1 MPMCKIFKLI
11 FSVILLCLADLAAMA
26 QQERGHREPCDSL
39 LSNLKQGWRTDSL
52 GKTGFRKTN
61 AFKLTICKKNNFYID
76 YLFNMI
82 GRSNEQWKIGE
93 DDVYVY
99 YLSQR
104 ILLDS
109 HIRIEYVGFYRVG
122 SNDFMNRIVFGV
134 IER

>member
-11 FSVILLCLADLAAMA
+11 FSVILLCLTDLAAMA
-26 QQERGHREPCDSL
+26 QQEPGLREPCDSL

-61 AFKLTICKKNNFYID
+61 AIKLSICKKNKLYID

-82 GRSNEQWKIGE
+82 GRSNEQWTIGE

-104 ILLDS
+104 IKDS

-122 SNDFMNRIVFGV
+122 SNDYMNRIVFGV